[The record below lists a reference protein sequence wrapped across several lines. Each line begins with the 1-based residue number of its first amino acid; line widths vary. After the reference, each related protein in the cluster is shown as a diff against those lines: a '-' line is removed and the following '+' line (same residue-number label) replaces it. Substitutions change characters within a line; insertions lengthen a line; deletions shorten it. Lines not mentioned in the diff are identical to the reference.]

1 MNADSIPP
9 PSSPFP
15 FEQLRKT
22 SDVKKWINSA
32 LTLCSVSA
40 HTTSG
45 AAEPPLSISEGEK
58 AARALLNGVHLRS
71 QQLSTA
77 LESQISQNITRLP
90 RTTLELSRMVKEA
103 ADLHELMKG
112 LESRAGSSSA
122 KSSTYLARFNELK
135 CVHTKLQS
143 CIKLLT
149 RAKEVEHGI
158 KELDGLRSMHVTA
171 GRASGLKDDVVQMAD
186 SLHCVKS
193 GLEEIRRVETEFG
206 SHFNHLLGEYE
217 QLIQDQLEEQCLVEL
232 IAHNEAKASE
242 LFKTLYR
249 IGRFEAVLQ
258 RFHSH
263 MSHVIVSHCAVD
275 DVVENYSVFIEHFL
289 RCFAGSLSTEIDFW
303 LKMAALLDDI
313 AEEDGGSKE
322 LKIVSGDVFVIATMK
337 QLMCTIE
344 VDIKPKLIR
353 IFSHAECHFL
363 IEILESVR
371 RVSLKSDVSDPYAE
385 AAILTT
391 KDAMEAIVEDALCD
405 STTRHS
411 FCSKVIDL
419 FRSQISASNVSRD
432 ASIVASQFSVVAQAL
447 CSSSDLLLAF
457 FPELTVVE
465 VLPQWESSL
474 VSLLTA
480 LEVSPNEDQ
489 PQLLESLTLFIKQV
503 HPSITQCRVYVS
515 GYVAEKYPENN
526 KAAEVNEEISGL
538 MDRLVLHTTNYISR
552 CQQKVKEWI
561 LHPLLEKAADYSSLP
576 VWNLSEASSSSFDR
590 GSLSATQPV
599 RELGEAIIEIPV
611 TLDHIRS
618 RCVAAASN
626 KTWMEEVIEDVSESW
641 LDEVVCAAVTEFVEA
656 RVLPLKISTSPS
668 SPAVS
673 ANNLEGSFASRSVQ
687 AWEQLKSD
695 ISYLRKVVGAVRDE
709 GVAPLDA
716 VYNQLQRVPPPS
728 AGSFVVGDIYHAVTM
743 SFPLSR
749 DFHCLAMVIT
759 MIIVLVPFCS
769 VSGNFALAS
778 SIGRGMEEAHVTFVS
793 GNNHRADLRYWTSA
807 VGPAIAAQQNVSAD
821 QARTDMLLWLGGA
834 IRTNARREMDPL
846 RFLKREFE
854 LLQKNPHYKSFTHNV
869 VQQHGGRV
877 DGTWDMQDF
886 GGLSSV
892 REHSRGLKKVFVD
905 FLEEPSK
912 LDCAAGKGLY
922 HISFIPSSSHS
933 PLAAHFVNSLCVISL
948 DLMTSR
954 SPLPDMNDAVL
965 RWKSREP
972 PKYIREIS
980 SESLSKDDVLG
991 PEQWSWLESTI
1002 QKYSSVESKA
1012 EDGRDLCAVTL
1023 ILSPWQILLNDNK
1036 PFYGW
1041 DLYPASR
1048 TRLLDLLQRNG
1059 AQRFIFLS
1067 GHAGFGESGVVQRAA
1082 QESIMPVGMM
1092 ALYAK
1097 NLPVVPATNRSVL
1110 LLPPTTPLVEVT
1122 SSGLTDTIT
1131 GSRILGKLFNYSL
1144 QPAIDETA
1152 SPRYFYP
1159 RYLSLKRRFFSD
1171 RNFGTLR
1178 LLKTDLPQDNEV
1190 DSRAA
1195 ILKSYS
1201 VSITLHAIHDANE
1214 SSGNGED
1221 SIQYEAPLVSLP
1233 CYEPSPAAEEVPQF
1247 VVYNVPGEY
1256 PSLKYTVLTSTC
1268 PEFECWY
1275 GIILVIGSSLPLFS
1289 AVVVFMVVI
1298 VMLGY
1303 YSARLVFPSARKTKV
1318 KVDTILRHAETKH
1331 LLHTLH
1337 RELFEV
1343 LSSPDGTQLI
1353 TFPLECAT
1361 VADHYKKTTGKNEKS
1376 AETCSTGLRVYEGA
1390 QVLASFLAQYGFALL
1405 GPRSL
1410 PNSGMCA
1417 RPSVVELGCG
1427 CGLAGFSA
1435 IRALQHHEARVVF
1448 TDASTK
1454 CLELVRASAS
1464 AQGVTVLSHH
1474 CTESKESKMNC
1485 AGLTFPLVWSDTGVE
1500 SIKKM
1505 MECIDAPAGPL
1516 VKLILGSDI
1525 MYYRVD
1531 VDQLLWTINEL
1542 LCISSSDYPECTS
1555 VAVLCHF
1562 MRIQDGRVRLV
1573 EAARS
1578 NNLCIAKVSLS
1589 AFLDSLVQIQRG
1601 WADLEVA
1608 LLVPRGKETPD
1619 ADLDA
1624 VKDVFL
1630 RRISSFLSEG
1640 DAAAAHQ
1647 CEQLVRFIE
1656 AYETENDNDTEIF
1669 FPYVLWDNL
1678 HQLVIGCFLI
1688 RTVHI
1693 LNYFSRMSSKDRLH
1707 GHWNYEQQ
1715 SSLASGVVVHRMP
1728 RGSNTSGSTSKAS
1741 KQSSSADSISG
1752 SDNIFA
1758 PPDVADAQRKPARVD
1773 YEVISPTLCANP
1785 TDREYFRAAAHGL
1798 AIGMLDLQAFPSSKI
1813 NADSTTFSTQD
1824 SYVMHSQQGQGNS
1837 SELCGVPSSICMN
1850 YGSSSF
1856 FIAASEKEEHH
1867 VALPEASGSQIGAAK
1882 DETQSPLLAQHGERE
1897 VTHHPSTS
1905 VESADPSNLMD
1916 YECLRQSFSYHQS
1929 PYDALVNSPHLP
1941 RETVENE
1948 TWQDYSCTTNKVVS
1962 PIVASQDSHNE
1973 SGEHAVSVSLVPQIG
1988 STPLSVSYPVHGL
2001 ISITT
2006 SLSATGGSLVLIRSG
2021 SWSSS
2026 LSSGISLTLVS
2037 LSVPNPSDEIFSFPR
2052 ALKAAGWKALPPS
2065 LASRSLDSSITS
2077 SGNARLVR
2085 RKKHHD
2091 PSHAN
2096 IVQESDPTPIV
2107 QILSTQPRHLSLMN
2121 PTPSWSGR
2129 SGNGNSGDRQATSDI
2144 GSPMLFLSFI
2154 LPNEAAEREK
2164 AKQNKK
2170 KAFMCCAHSSCF
2182 QVFMAVFSVSMR
2194 RSTTFSIM
2202 LDTNLSA
2209 HAKPWAPGAM
2219 PGSGGNSNYTI
2230 VQYPGQQVGSNA
2242 SQHKMTPSA
2251 AKLFVGQ
2258 LPFECTEER
2267 LRNLFSAYGKVEHIH
2282 ILRDNNNRS
2291 RGAAFVTFSTVRE
2304 ADTAIFTLHNRY
2316 RMLTNRAIQV
2326 SYAKNSPNIS
2336 PFGTCSA
2343 LEVHQ
2348 SNPTNPLPD
2357 IALTFCCVISKL
2369 INYLIISFLH
2379 VPKLEFESISSS
2391 HNVCSSS
2398 SVSLNVLLGYAISE
2412 GNEEAVWVAVEDQI
2426 AIQIEQC
2433 MKRRMM
2439 RTSVSGERSCKGR
2452 PAAAATASGVDDTID
2467 ALFPLARAYMEVL
2480 LACRFG
2486 SARKRGS
2493 RAKRKERNGRLPE
2506 MQPCILAIGTPPL
2519 F

>member
-1 MNADSIPP
+1 
-9 PSSPFP
+9 
-15 FEQLRKT
+15 
-22 SDVKKWINSA
+22 
-32 LTLCSVSA
+32 
-40 HTTSG
+40 
-45 AAEPPLSISEGEK
+45 
-58 AARALLNGVHLRS
+58 
-71 QQLSTA
+71 
-77 LESQISQNITRLP
+77 
-90 RTTLELSRMVKEA
+90 
-103 ADLHELMKG
+103 
-112 LESRAGSSSA
+112 
-122 KSSTYLARFNELK
+122 
-135 CVHTKLQS
+135 
-143 CIKLLT
+143 
-149 RAKEVEHGI
+149 
-158 KELDGLRSMHVTA
+158 
-171 GRASGLKDDVVQMAD
+171 
-186 SLHCVKS
+186 
-193 GLEEIRRVETEFG
+193 
-206 SHFNHLLGEYE
+206 
-217 QLIQDQLEEQCLVEL
+217 
-232 IAHNEAKASE
+232 
-242 LFKTLYR
+242 
-249 IGRFEAVLQ
+249 
-258 RFHSH
+258 
-263 MSHVIVSHCAVD
+263 
-275 DVVENYSVFIEHFL
+275 
-289 RCFAGSLSTEIDFW
+289 
-303 LKMAALLDDI
+303 
-313 AEEDGGSKE
+313 
-322 LKIVSGDVFVIATMK
+322 
-337 QLMCTIE
+337 
-344 VDIKPKLIR
+344 
-353 IFSHAECHFL
+353 
-363 IEILESVR
+363 
-371 RVSLKSDVSDPYAE
+371 
-385 AAILTT
+385 
-391 KDAMEAIVEDALCD
+391 
-405 STTRHS
+405 
-411 FCSKVIDL
+411 
-419 FRSQISASNVSRD
+419 
-432 ASIVASQFSVVAQAL
+432 
-447 CSSSDLLLAF
+447 
-457 FPELTVVE
+457 
-465 VLPQWESSL
+465 
-474 VSLLTA
+474 
-480 LEVSPNEDQ
+480 
-489 PQLLESLTLFIKQV
+489 
-503 HPSITQCRVYVS
+503 
-515 GYVAEKYPENN
+515 
-526 KAAEVNEEISGL
+526 
-538 MDRLVLHTTNYISR
+538 
-552 CQQKVKEWI
+552 
-561 LHPLLEKAADYSSLP
+561 
-576 VWNLSEASSSSFDR
+576 
-590 GSLSATQPV
+590 
-599 RELGEAIIEIPV
+599 
-611 TLDHIRS
+611 
-618 RCVAAASN
+618 
-626 KTWMEEVIEDVSESW
+626 
-641 LDEVVCAAVTEFVEA
+641 
-656 RVLPLKISTSPS
+656 
-668 SPAVS
+668 
-673 ANNLEGSFASRSVQ
+673 
-687 AWEQLKSD
+687 
-695 ISYLRKVVGAVRDE
+695 
-709 GVAPLDA
+709 
-716 VYNQLQRVPPPS
+716 
-728 AGSFVVGDIYHAVTM
+728 
-743 SFPLSR
+743 
-749 DFHCLAMVIT
+749 
-759 MIIVLVPFCS
+759 
-769 VSGNFALAS
+769 
-778 SIGRGMEEAHVTFVS
+778 
-793 GNNHRADLRYWTSA
+793 
-807 VGPAIAAQQNVSAD
+807 
-821 QARTDMLLWLGGA
+821 MLLWLGGA

-846 RFLKREFE
+846 F
-854 LLQKNPHYKSFTHNV
+854 NNTV
-869 VQQHGGRV
+869 GGWMER
-877 DGTWDMQDF
+877 DMQDF
-886 GGLSSV
+886 GGLSS
-892 REHSRGLKKVFVD
+892 
-905 FLEEPSK
+905 EPSK

-933 PLAAHFVNSLCVISL
+933 PLAAHFVNSLF
-948 DLMTSR
+948 
-954 SPLPDMNDAVL
+954 LPDMNDAVL

-1256 PSLKYTVLTSTC
+1256 PLKYTVLTSTC
-1268 PEFECWY
+1268 PEFECC
-1275 GIILVIGSSLPLFS
+1275 

-1624 VKDVFL
+1624 VKD
-1630 RRISSFLSEG
+1630 G

-1669 FPYVLWDNL
+1669 FPLFDTYCTYSQFNNIV
-1678 HQLVIGCFLI
+1678 FY
-1688 RTVHI
+1688 
-1693 LNYFSRMSSKDRLH
+1693 YFSRMSSKDRLH

-1758 PPDVADAQRKPARVD
+1758 PPDVADAQRNQ
-1773 YEVISPTLCANP
+1773 L
-1785 TDREYFRAAAHGL
+1785 YFRAAAHGL

-1824 SYVMHSQQGQGNS
+1824 SYVMHSQQGKNS

-1988 STPLSVSYPVHGL
+1988 STPLSVSYPGHGL

-2170 KAFMCCAHSSCF
+2170 KHLCAYEAFNNCL
-2182 QVFMAVFSVSMR
+2182 SVDG
-2194 RSTTFSIM
+2194 FSIM

-2357 IALTFCCVISKL
+2357 IA
-2369 INYLIISFLH
+2369 
-2379 VPKLEFESISSS
+2379 
-2391 HNVCSSS
+2391 
-2398 SVSLNVLLGYAISE
+2398 
-2412 GNEEAVWVAVEDQI
+2412 
-2426 AIQIEQC
+2426 
-2433 MKRRMM
+2433 R
-2439 RTSVSGERSCKGR
+2439 
-2452 PAAAATASGVDDTID
+2452 
-2467 ALFPLARAYMEVL
+2467 
-2480 LACRFG
+2480 
-2486 SARKRGS
+2486 
-2493 RAKRKERNGRLPE
+2493 
-2506 MQPCILAIGTPPL
+2506 
-2519 F
+2519 